1 MPKNAHRKCA
11 GIKLIGHIVFSPL
24 QQGASAAH
32 SRALAGSGWQAYLPL
47 DKLLGPRN
55 HGVGFIEVQRPKGKG
70 SQNSPTI
77 EGPWSRNE
85 KQGKAGNVTVS

>member
-55 HGVGFIEVQRPKGKG
+55 HRVGFIEVQRPKERGAKIVP
-70 SQNSPTI
+70 Q
-77 EGPWSRNE
+77 
-85 KQGKAGNVTVS
+85 